1 MLILGIDPGTTT
13 TGFGIIGWDGKKHIC
28 IDYGVISTKP
38 KIPQELKLKEIYT
51 DLKKIINKHK
61 PQLISIEKI
70 YFNTN
75 PKTVISVSQA
85 RGICLLAAARKNINI
100 VEFTPLQVKS
110 AICGYGRAEK
120 KQVIYMVR
128 NLLKLQEDPKP
139 DDAADALAI
148 AICASTQVD
157 YNKQLTNNR

>member
-13 TGFGIIGWDGKKHIC
+13 TGFGLIEWDGKKHTC

-38 KIPQELKLKEIYT
+38 KISQELKLKEIYT
-51 DLKKIINKHK
+51 DLKKIISKHK

-128 NLLKLQEDPKP
+128 NLLKLQEDPRP

-148 AICASTQVD
+148 AITASIS
-157 YNKQLTNNR
+157 KKSSL